1 MAQKVQVLL
10 VDDIDGGTADET
22 VTFGLDG
29 VTYEIDLT
37 SGHASELRDAF
48 AQWVGHARKVG
59 GRTAAKSTAARG
71 RRSSSSDAQ
80 AIREWAKE
88 HGHHVSER
96 GRISAEV
103 KAAYDASHRHI
114 SHERREPGPGG
125 VPGSRHVRFR
135 RVARPSARA
144 PRRTAR
150 GPERP
155 GLR

>member
-59 GRTAAKSTAARG
+59 GRTAAKSTASPADGARRPATP
-71 RRSSSSDAQ
+71 RRSVSGPRSN
-80 AIREWAKE
+80 
-88 HGHHVSER
+88 GHHVSER

-103 KAAYDASHRHI
+103 KAAYDARH
-114 SHERREPGPGG
+114 
-125 VPGSRHVRFR
+125 
-135 RVARPSARA
+135 
-144 PRRTAR
+144 
-150 GPERP
+150 
-155 GLR
+155 

>member
-37 SGHASELRDAF
+37 AGHATELRDAL

-59 GRTAAKSTAARG
+59 GRTAGKSAPRG

-88 HGHHVSER
+88 HGHQVSER

-103 KAAYDASHRHI
+103 KAAYDASH
-114 SHERREPGPGG
+114 
-125 VPGSRHVRFR
+125 
-135 RVARPSARA
+135 
-144 PRRTAR
+144 
-150 GPERP
+150 
-155 GLR
+155 

>member
-10 VDDIDGGTADET
+10 VDDIDGGSADET

-37 SGHASELRDAF
+37 AAHATELRDAL

-59 GRTAAKSTAARG
+59 GRTASKGASRA

-88 HGHHVSER
+88 HGHQVSER

-103 KAAYDASHRHI
+103 KAAYDASH
-114 SHERREPGPGG
+114 
-125 VPGSRHVRFR
+125 
-135 RVARPSARA
+135 
-144 PRRTAR
+144 
-150 GPERP
+150 
-155 GLR
+155 

>member
-37 SGHASELRDAF
+37 GAHATELRDAL

-59 GRTAAKSTAARG
+59 GRAAAGKSAAPRG
-71 RRSSSSDAQ
+71 RRSSSGDAQ
-80 AIREWAKE
+80 AIREWAKV
-88 HGHHVSER
+88 HGHQVSER

-103 KAAYDASHRHI
+103 KAAYDAAH
-114 SHERREPGPGG
+114 
-125 VPGSRHVRFR
+125 
-135 RVARPSARA
+135 
-144 PRRTAR
+144 
-150 GPERP
+150 
-155 GLR
+155 